1 MNVELWLARTGVLI
15 SAVLVVA
22 ITWIGIKIARHYVK
36 IWQEQGFN
44 DVSSNLWIALT
55 FTVVLDIF
63 LFAVMDI
70 GQAFSLVVDGWGA
83 IVGISTA
90 LLGFAFGYKATTK
103 FAGQRGSFESTSTT
117 TTEQRSTPSGT
128 SP

>member
-15 SAVLVVA
+15 SAALVIA
-22 ITWIGIKIARHYVK
+22 ITWIGIKIARHYVR
-36 IWQEQGFN
+36 IWQTQGFN

-70 GQAFSLVVDGWGA
+70 GQAFSLVVDGWGG
-83 IVGISTA
+83 IVGISTS
-90 LLGFAFGYKATTK
+90 LLGFAFGYKAVTKITTPK
-103 FAGQRGSFESTSTT
+103 GSIDTGPPTD
-117 TTEQRSTPSGT
+117 PAK
-128 SP
+128 P